1 MGKNKK
7 AKQEVVET
15 IHDSDTDSSIKVEE
29 VEEVEEVES
38 DTNSSEDKSVV
49 LLALKQY
56 TEHISSLDENEEK
69 LNELFTTFLSERKE
83 LLNERRKLKRDCTS
97 LLKKL
102 PKTYETTVKKL
113 LKEKRKRKGA
123 SNSGINKPTKVPTKL
138 RNYLGLDDELKS
150 RPQVIHLLNEKL
162 KVDGCRQ
169 GKTVILNKKV
179 AKLFGKKKGH
189 TIEFNQ
195 FSKFLAEVYNEEK
208 SLSV

>member
-7 AKQEVVET
+7 AKQVVET
-15 IHDSDTDSSIKVEE
+15 IHDSDTDTSIKVEE
-29 VEEVEEVES
+29 VET
-38 DTNSSEDKSVV
+38 DTSSSETKSPV
-49 LLALKQY
+49 LLALEEY
-56 TEHISSLDENEEK
+56 MEHISSLDENEEK

-83 LLNERRKLKRDCTS
+83 LLNERRKLKRECTS

-169 GKTVILNKKV
+169 GKTVNLNKKV
-179 AKLFGKKKGH
+179 AKLFGKKKGY
-189 TIEFNQ
+189 TIEFNE

>member
-7 AKQEVVET
+7 SKQVVEI
-15 IHDSDTDSSIKVEE
+15 IHDSDTDTSVKVDEM
-29 VEEVEEVES
+29 ES
-38 DTNSSEDKSVV
+38 DTTLSENKSPV
-49 LLALKQY
+49 LLVLEQY

-83 LLNERRKLKRDCTS
+83 LLNERRKLKRECIYV
-97 LLKKL
+97 LKKL

-123 SNSGINKPTKVPTKL
+123 TNSGINKPTKVPIKI
-138 RNYLGLDDELKS
+138 RKYLSLDDELRS

-162 KVDGCRQ
+162 KADGCRQ
-169 GKTVILNKKV
+169 GKTIILNKKV
-179 AKLFGKKKGH
+179 AKLFDKNKGH
-189 TIEFNQ
+189 TIEFNG

-208 SLSV
+208 SQSV